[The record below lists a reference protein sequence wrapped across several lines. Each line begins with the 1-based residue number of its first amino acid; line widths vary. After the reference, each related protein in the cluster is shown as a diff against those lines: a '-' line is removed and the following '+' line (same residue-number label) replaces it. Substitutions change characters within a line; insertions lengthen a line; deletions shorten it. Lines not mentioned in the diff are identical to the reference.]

1 MSALPSYQRNRPSR
15 IQLQG
20 IVDAGYERL
29 WDLERERADGN
40 LQVPHL
46 MLRVGKKGAYTNAN
60 QLLTNEKPKFAEKD
74 TFKDEGKEGENLFA
88 IHIKIGGAIYS
99 DASGFTLHSAEKYV
113 IETAPILLI
122 VENHFN
128 VMKIT
133 NAMFGSDIEFLTII
147 EAKYT
152 QKPGEGT
159 TALIP
164 QVTRI
169 SEFETVR
176 IMFSDF
182 HSSKYFYMFAFNA
195 EKSTETYKSFDRDGT
210 LVGNSSTVFNHGF
223 GVFNFT

>member
-1 MSALPSYQRNRPSR
+1 MALPSYERNRPRR

-46 MLRVGKKGAYTNAN
+46 MVRVGKEGDFTGTNT
-60 QLLTNEKPKFAEKD
+60 LLFGDPKFSED
-74 TFKDEGKEGENLFA
+74 TGFGGGKKEGENLFA
-88 IHIKIGGAIYS
+88 VHVKIGGAIYS

-113 IETAPILLI
+113 VEAAPILLI

-133 NAMFGSDIEFLTII
+133 NAMFAGDIDKLTII
-147 EAKYT
+147 EVKYT
-152 QKPGEGT
+152 KKIDKGPAT
-159 TALIP
+159 LP
-164 QVTRI
+164 QVTRV

-176 IMFSDF
+176 IMFSDY

-195 EKSTETYKSFDRDGT
+195 EKGTETYKSYGRDGE
-210 LVGNSSTVFNHGF
+210 LVGNSITAFDYGY

>member
-1 MSALPSYQRNRPSR
+1 MALPSYERNRPR
-15 IQLQG
+15 RVQLQG

-46 MLRVGKKGAYTNAN
+46 MVRIGDGGAFTEKNTLLNDGTTKFDEDTGFKGN
-60 QLLTNEKPKFAEKD
+60 
-74 TFKDEGKEGENLFA
+74 GSSGENLFA
-88 IHIKIGGAIYS
+88 IHVKIGGAIYS

-113 IETAPILLI
+113 VEAAPILLI
-122 VENHFN
+122 IENHFN

-133 NAMFGSDIEFLTII
+133 NAMFAGDIDFLTIL
-147 EAKYT
+147 EVKYT
-152 QKPGEGT
+152 KKIDKGPAT
-159 TALIP
+159 LP
-164 QVTRI
+164 QITRV

-176 IMFSDF
+176 IMFSDY

-195 EKSTETYKSFDRDGT
+195 DKSTETYKSYGRDGE
-210 LVGNSSTVFNHGF
+210 LVGNSSTVFDYGY